1 MKNSNGHEFHQYQQN
16 KRAPLIL
23 TELTEH
29 KKTPRHRT
37 LEIKVLDWDKYNNVA
52 GLNWLIGSQLSLL
65 ITGSP
70 TAKNNKKNLHRF
82 ASTQKDYI
90 LLQE

>member
-1 MKNSNGHEFHQYQQN
+1 
-16 KRAPLIL
+16 
-23 TELTEH
+23 
-29 KKTPRHRT
+29 

-70 TAKNNKKNLHRF
+70 TAKNNKKICTDSLPLKKTTYYYRN
-82 ASTQKDYI
+82 
-90 LLQE
+90 E